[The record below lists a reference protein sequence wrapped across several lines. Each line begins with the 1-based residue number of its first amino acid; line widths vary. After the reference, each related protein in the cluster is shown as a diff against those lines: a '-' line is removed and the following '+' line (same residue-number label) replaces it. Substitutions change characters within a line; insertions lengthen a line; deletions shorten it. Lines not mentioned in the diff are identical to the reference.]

1 MSNLR
6 IGIVRTVECTGHGVT
21 ISTITVTLLTCGTH
35 AVVIIMMGMRMKM
48 RDDDRHFDTDSDSGE
63 TSLLIVS
70 EMWRG
75 RDESHRGK

>member
-21 ISTITVTLLTCGTH
+21 ISTITVTLLTCGTD
-35 AVVIIMMGMRMKM
+35 AVVIIMMRMKM
-48 RDDDRHFDTDSDSGE
+48 RDNDRHFDTDSDSGE

>member
-21 ISTITVTLLTCGTH
+21 ISTITVTLLTCGTD
-35 AVVIIMMGMRMKM
+35 AVVIIMMGMTMKM
-48 RDDDRHFDTDSDSGE
+48 RDNDRHFDTDSQSGE
-63 TSLLIVS
+63 TSLLIVR

>member
-35 AVVIIMMGMRMKM
+35 AVVIIMMGMKM
-48 RDDDRHFDTDSDSGE
+48 RDNDRHFDTDSESWG
-63 TSLLIVS
+63 IVS

>member
-21 ISTITVTLLTCGTH
+21 ISTITVTLLTCGTD

-48 RDDDRHFDTDSDSGE
+48 RDDDRHFDTDSESWG
-63 TSLLIVS
+63 IVS

>member
-21 ISTITVTLLTCGTH
+21 ISTITVTLLTCGTD
-35 AVVIIMMGMRMKM
+35 AVVIIMMGMRM
-48 RDDDRHFDTDSDSGE
+48 RDNDTDSESWG
-63 TSLLIVS
+63 IVS

>member
-21 ISTITVTLLTCGTH
+21 ISTITVTLLTCGTD
-35 AVVIIMMGMRMKM
+35 AVVIIMMRMKM
-48 RDDDRHFDTDSDSGE
+48 RDNDRHFDTDSESWG
-63 TSLLIVS
+63 IVS